1 MCLSTRNPAVPSFHT
16 VTLAP
21 EMRNSHDLMTT
32 YSQSGRASALN
43 KIADTIDKHVL
54 PVLTSVDGHARWV
67 KHVCEADADI
77 SVCGVNITAKRWREL
92 SESLRAVDPDNEAA
106 ITNALAQFY
115 HLAHIYGVTVVT
127 TQ

>member
-16 VTLAP
+16 VTLAS

-32 YSQSGRASALN
+32 YSPNGRASALN
-43 KIADTIDKHVL
+43 ALADIIDKRVL
-54 PVLTSVDGHARWV
+54 PVITSVDGHARWV

-77 SVCGVNITAKRWREL
+77 DVCGMNITAKRWREL

-115 HLAHIYGVTVVT
+115 HLAYIYGVTVVT